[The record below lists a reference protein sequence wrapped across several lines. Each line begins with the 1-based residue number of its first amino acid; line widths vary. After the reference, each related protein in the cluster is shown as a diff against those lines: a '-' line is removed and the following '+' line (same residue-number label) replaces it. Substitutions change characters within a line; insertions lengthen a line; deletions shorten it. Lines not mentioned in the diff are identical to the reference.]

1 MKLRSLFTL
10 CLTVATVMAA
20 QAKDYKYQTVAGDV
34 MNTRIYKLDNGLTVY
49 LSVNKEKPR
58 IQANIAVRTG
68 SRNDP
73 AETTGLAHYLE
84 HIMFKGTQKFGT
96 SDAAKE
102 APLLK
107 QIEDKYEYYR
117 TLTDTLQRKQCYREI
132 DSISQ
137 LAARYSIPNE
147 YDKLMTSI
155 GAQGTN
161 AYTSYDVTCY
171 VEDIPSNEV
180 ENWAKVQADR
190 FMNMTVRGFHTELE
204 AVYEEYNMHLA
215 SDGDKVINALF
226 AKMFPAH
233 PYGTQTVIGTQEH
246 LKNPSIVNIK
256 NYFNRYY
263 RPNNVAICMSGDF
276 DPDRVMATID
286 KYFGPWQ
293 PNSNLSRPEYAPVKP
308 LVAPADTSV
317 VGQEAE
323 RLMMGWVFD
332 GAASR
337 QMDTL
342 TIIDNIMAN
351 GKAGLIDLNV
361 NQQMKTL
368 GAWAGIYGLADY
380 SAYVMGGSPKQG
392 QTLEQVRD
400 IMLEEIDKLKR
411 GDFDDKLIASV
422 MNNLKRSFYRSL
434 ESNASRADKYVDAF
448 INGESWADQVARLDR
463 MAKITKK
470 DVVDFAR
477 RHFGNG
483 YVAVFKRTGVDS
495 TQKKIDK
502 PQITAI
508 PANRDRQSAFVT
520 EIAGA
525 KVEPIQPR
533 FVDFNTDL
541 AKGKTKKNLPL
552 LYVKNTSDGLFT
564 LAFRYEYGEESNKWL
579 PFATQYVDLLGT
591 DKLTAEQV
599 KQQFYALACDYSIN
613 VGHDNI
619 VVTLNGLGEN
629 MTSAL
634 KLMQDFIA
642 NAQVDKDA
650 YRQWVEQTYKG
661 RKDAKLN
668 QRANFNALYN
678 YVTYGEYNP
687 QRNIPDSAE
696 LADANPQTLIDMVR
710 DISAHEVTVC
720 YYGPMEMKELAGVI
734 DKNYRCPKQLKK
746 VPQGR
751 KYVYRNT
758 DKNRVFMAPY
768 DAKNIYLRQYYCA
781 GNTWNAAEAPVKAMF
796 NEYFGGGMNSV
807 VFQEMRETRA
817 LAYNAWAMFTIPSA
831 KDVKEFALTH
841 IISQNDKM
849 MDCINTFNSIITNM
863 PQSEKAF
870 NIAKQSLAK
879 RLEAKRTTRI
889 GIINA
894 YLYAKEMGIDYDTSK
909 KIYEALPAM
918 TLKDVVEFEQKK
930 MAGKPYFYMILGN
943 GESLDTKAL
952 EKIAPI
958 QHLTTEDIF
967 GY

>member
-117 TLTDTLQRKQCYREI
+117 TLTDTRQRKQCYREI

-137 LAARYSIPNE
+137 LAARYFIPNE

-180 ENWAKVQADR
+180 ENWAKVQSDR

-215 SDGDKVINALF
+215 SDGDKVLNALMS
-226 AKMFPAH
+226 KLFPTH

-276 DPDRVMATID
+276 NPDLVVATID
-286 KYFGPWQ
+286 RYFGSWQ
-293 PNSNLSRPEYAPVKP
+293 PNNNLSRPEYAPIKA
-308 LVAPADTSV
+308 LTAPADTAV

-323 RLMMGWVFD
+323 RLMMGWRFE
-332 GAASR
+332 GTASR

-368 GAWAGIYGLADY
+368 GAWGGILNLADY
-380 SAYVMGGSPKQG
+380 SAYVMGGGPKEG

-400 IMLEEIDKLKR
+400 IMLDEIDKLKC
-411 GDFDDKLIASV
+411 GEFEDKLIASV
-422 MNNLKRSFYRSL
+422 MNNLKRSFYESL
-434 ESNASRADKYVDAF
+434 ESNESRVGKYVDAF
-448 INGESWADQVARLDR
+448 VNGENWADCVARLDR
-463 MAKITKK
+463 MGKITKK

-477 RHFGNG
+477 RHFNDG
-483 YVAVFKRTGVDS
+483 YVTVFKRIGVDS

-508 PANRDRQSAFVT
+508 SANRDSQSDFVT
-520 EIAGA
+520 EIANS
-525 KVEPIQPR
+525 KVKPIQPR
-533 FVDFNTDL
+533 FVDFNADL
-541 AKGKTKKNLPL
+541 TKGKTKKNQPL

-599 KQQFYALACDYSIN
+599 KQQFYALACDYNIN

-619 VVTLNGLGEN
+619 VVEVNGLAEN
-629 MTSAL
+629 MVSAL
-634 KLMQDFIA
+634 KLMQDFVS

-650 YRQWVEQTYKG
+650 YNQWVEQIYKE
-661 RKDAKLN
+661 RKDAKLS
-668 QRANFNALYN
+668 QKSSFNALYN

-696 LADANPQTLIDMVR
+696 LADTNPQKLIDMIR
-710 DISAHEVTVC
+710 DISSHEVTVC
-720 YYGPMEMKELAGVI
+720 YYGPMEMKELVGMI
-734 DKNYRCPKQLKK
+734 DKNYRCPKQLEK
-746 VPQGR
+746 VPEGR
-751 KYVYRNT
+751 KYVYQNT
-758 DKNRVFMAPY
+758 DKNRVYLAPY

-817 LAYNAWAMFTIPSA
+817 LAYNAWAMYTTPSD
-831 KDVKEFALTH
+831 KGVKEFALTH

-849 MDCINTFNSIITNM
+849 MDCVNTFNSIITTM
-863 PQSEKAF
+863 PLSEKAF
-870 NIAKQSLAK
+870 NIAKQSVAK
-879 RLEAKRTTRI
+879 RLEAKRTTRD

-894 YLYAKEMGIDYDTSK
+894 YLYAKKMGIDYDINK
-909 KIYEALPAM
+909 KIYEALPSI
-918 TLKDVVEFEQKK
+918 TLDDVVNFEKNK
-930 MAGKPYFYMILGN
+930 MADKPYYYMILGN
-943 GESLDTKAL
+943 EENLDIKAL

-958 QHLTTEDIF
+958 QRLTTEDIF